1 VCNQQCRVTYKIP
14 INMDKCLDLIEE
26 MVGSLGTIFDH
37 SCKLCNLIAHRILD
51 AVLKYFH
58 QKF

>member
-1 VCNQQCRVTYKIP
+1 
-14 INMDKCLDLIEE
+14 MDKCLDLIEE

-58 QKF
+58 QKFWTYKTQFNSGVS